1 MCVLMFLIVLVLL
14 MNGGIMSKVDDLLT
28 AVAALKAEEDVV
40 LQYITAQALKLAEV
54 SAQLQALIDAGNVD
68 PKIQEATDSINAV
81 VADLQAKITPPEA
94 PVV

>member
-1 MCVLMFLIVLVLL
+1 
-14 MNGGIMSKVDDLLT
+14 MSKADDLLI
-28 AVAALKAEEDVV
+28 AVQALKDEETQV
-40 LQYITAQALKLAEV
+40 LQYITAQSLKLADV
-54 SAQLQALIDAGNVD
+54 SAQLQALIDAGNSD